1 MQLLYRHQ
9 LDTLTDKQW
18 QFLLLVMYN
27 VCVEKDLYLNLAANC
42 PFLPKD
48 LEQLAITKRWNSF
61 IPDFVEEFKEACQT
75 LQMALNAECDHQ
87 IVCQMVYYCC
97 FLYPLIFKEMYTK
110 IARQKLAIFS
120 PRIYEAHKLT
130 MELNVLFNPFAD
142 IQVIETLNELTT
154 LTQKQ
159 ADILITTY
167 PVFEI
172 NGIIIRQIDHLLTS
186 EDIIWLYKIFR
197 SLKFHLPLS

>member
-61 IPDFVEEFKEACQT
+61 IPDFVEEFKAVSYTHLT
-75 LQMALNAECDHQ
+75 L
-87 IVCQMVYYCC
+87 
-97 FLYPLIFKEMYTK
+97 PT
-110 IARQKLAIFS
+110 
-120 PRIYEAHKLT
+120 
-130 MELNVLFNPFAD
+130 
-142 IQVIETLNELTT
+142 
-154 LTQKQ
+154 
-159 ADILITTY
+159 ILL
-167 PVFEI
+167 V
-172 NGIIIRQIDHLLTS
+172 
-186 EDIIWLYKIFR
+186 
-197 SLKFHLPLS
+197 